1 MILIGLAGRA
11 GSGKDSV
18 ADYLVRRYGF
28 IQFSFADALRREV
41 SAAFGVT
48 EGLLRDRDTKEMETP
63 LLALRNCVDTG
74 FVPIARAEI
83 AKWHYD
89 SYFDLDALPLSPRQ
103 VLQWWGTQYRRAQ
116 DSEYW
121 VNKATDSIVALRGRA
136 AYPELMPQLF
146 VCSDVR
152 FANEQ
157 AWVHATPGGNVWH
170 VYRDSVAAVCAH
182 ESENPLPVLAGER
195 EIFNY
200 HTLEYLHK
208 GVDQLLS
215 SAARFVRMEP
225 PAPMTEPQFP
235 DFDNLDG

>member
-1 MILIGLAGRA
+1 MILIGLAGKA

-18 ADYLVRRYGF
+18 ADYLVRHYGF
-28 IQFSFADALRREV
+28 IKFSFADALRREV
-41 SAAFGVT
+41 AAAFGVVD
-48 EGLLRDRDTKEMETP
+48 GLLRDRDTKEEP
-63 LLALRNCVDTG
+63 CSALALRHCFDAG

-83 AKWHYD
+83 AKWHHD

-103 VLQWWGTQYRRAQ
+103 VLQWWGSEFRRAQ
-116 DSEYW
+116 NLGYW
-121 VNKATDSIVALRGRA
+121 LDRADIWIDRVRSQAL
-136 AYPELMPQLF
+136 YPEFVPQLF

-152 FANEQ
+152 FANERE
-157 AWVHATPGGNVWH
+157 WVHMCGGNVWH